1 MVSRL
6 GWSFRQMTRT
16 GCSEYAWGFCIA
28 LFSQLCW
35 ADSSF
40 DLGEFSAQA
49 TLGTTFV
56 PPLLTTMGSGYVS
69 DTRPFEGMFVFK
81 KYAYAR
87 EDAAAFV
94 ASAGAIDGAQLERAW
109 RDYLAGVPGP
119 RLERKAFAAGVL
131 AWSAAE

>member
-1 MVSRL
+1 
-6 GWSFRQMTRT
+6 MTRT
-16 GCSEYAWGFCIA
+16 GCSDYAWGFCIA

-40 DLGEFSAQA
+40 DLREFSVQA
-49 TLGTTFV
+49 TLGTTLV

-87 EDAAAFV
+87 EDAAAFI
-94 ASAGAIDGAQLERAW
+94 ASASNIDGVQLERAW
-109 RDYLAGVPGP
+109 RAYLTSAPAP
-119 RLERKAFAAGVL
+119 WLERKAFAAGVL
-131 AWSAAE
+131 AWSTAE